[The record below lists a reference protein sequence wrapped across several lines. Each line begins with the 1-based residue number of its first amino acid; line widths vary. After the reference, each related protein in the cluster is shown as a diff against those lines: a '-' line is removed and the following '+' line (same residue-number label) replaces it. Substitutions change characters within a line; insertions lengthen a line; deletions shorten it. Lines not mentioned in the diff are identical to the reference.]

1 MKKTFAILMAM
12 AGVAMGAQEI
22 TLSGAGDTFDVSGE
36 TFVNGAA
43 SVAFILNDSV
53 YSTLSDVATP
63 LFYLGGVNISGDIPG
78 TCVSNIG
85 VSMRELEENGFA
97 AALWRENTAYSSAPW
112 TGGLIDLP
120 MAHNVVVYTTMVF
133 TVQMKDAT
141 RGTVTITY
149 DCYGHNAAGDIIV
162 STENIKTMSQTQTVS
177 YSDMGDCYK
186 DFYINPNAISL
197 ENVKLFNGVIDNQQ
211 AVVTALV
218 QANIPEPATATL
230 SLLAFAGLAA
240 RRRRK

>member
-1 MKKTFAILMAM
+1 M
-12 AGVAMGAQEI
+12 AMGAQEI

-63 LFYLGGVNISGDIPG
+63 LFYLEGVNKSGENPG
-78 TCVSNIG
+78 TCVTRIG
-85 VSMRELEENGFA
+85 VSMQGSEEESFSA
-97 AALWRENTAYSSAPW
+97 SLWRENTAFSSAPW
-112 TGGLIDLP
+112 TGGFIDLP
-120 MAHNVVVYTTMVF
+120 IAVEDVVYTTMVF
-133 TVQMKDAT
+133 TVQTKDAT
-141 RGTVTITY
+141 RGNVTIKY
-149 DCYGHNAAGDIIV
+149 DCYGHNAAGEIIV
-162 STENIKTMSQTQTVS
+162 STENIKTMSSTQTVS

-218 QANIPEPATATL
+218 QDNIPEPATATL
-230 SLLAFAGLAA
+230 SLLALAGLAA